1 MDGLAIPARAQ
12 SVAVSL
18 APDSQEG
25 GQASPVQVQK
35 SAAWAYALLGL
46 FENSRSLIS
55 L

>member
-1 MDGLAIPARAQ
+1 LAILAQAQ

-18 APDSQEG
+18 AADSQGG

-35 SAAWAYALLGL
+35 SAAWTYALLGL
-46 FENSRSLIS
+46 VENPKAIIS